1 MWRFATL
8 IAAAAF
14 VPRQMRSP
22 PGGHGPCRAAP
33 KTRTPSDA
41 PPPSAAKL
49 RRMARTLY
57 SRGERAMARGRAAA
71 AADQFRACLELTPR
85 DSYARRANT
94 PSVFA
99 AAFKTTPS
107 ERRPV
112 LATTGRRQRS
122 MWPKRAK
129 TILVS
134 RRTKSTPA
142 SGPTPPKRAKTVL
155 VSRRTKSTPAS
166 SPTPPKRAKT
176 VLAERGPPQ
185 VRVARALQGAAEIP
199 TRRRRGG
206 TRGVPPRRRRLR
218 DGARHAR
225 VGRLRGEERRRAERA
240 RPLRGGPP
248 KRPVVALRPPR
259 LGSVGARRLRRRR
272 EGARDSRPRRDGLD
286 AAGRRG
292 RGDAV
297 RGRREGPTRRAPRA
311 GEAAAVA
318 RRRDRARSPRG
329 SVRRRVVAANA
340 AAASR

>member
-142 SGPTPPKRAKTVL
+142 SGPTPPKRAE
-155 VSRRTKSTPAS
+155 
-166 SPTPPKRAKT
+166 T

-272 EGARDSRPRRDGLD
+272 ECARDSRPRRDGLD